1 MPVVFFGHSVRSRI
15 LNPHKASLL
24 RGSVLVLAS
33 LGVAYL
39 LSGFPND
46 HANPFLI
53 LPACVAALG
62 GADTL
67 RCMRR
72 QRWDLFQ
79 AGVLLCLYMDLLA
92 ICLILFL
99 FLYPYM
105 LWLTG
110 EH

>member
-1 MPVVFFGHSVRSRI
+1 MPVAIFGHSVRTRI
-15 LNPHKASLL
+15 FNPHKVSLL
-24 RGSVLVLAS
+24 RGSALVLAS
-33 LGVAYL
+33 LAVAYL

-46 HANPFLI
+46 HANAFLI
-53 LPACVAALG
+53 LPACVAIVG
-62 GADTL
+62 SADTF

-72 QRWDLFQ
+72 PQWDLFH

-99 FLYPYM
+99 LLYPYM